1 MVFIT
6 ALNFG
11 IVWKSLSSVGRK
23 ENSWWKERHVP
34 RPRGRKSKAWIRL
47 WASLL
52 IIFILWEVPFPMWK
66 GCQSHPFHNEREHVT
81 QAGQSE
87 NAAYFTLIFFQGCD
101 WDCAG
106 PQASLGTWLRQRGK
120 ELSSLSSGTN
130 TCECDINPKLWK
142 PCEEIPLRMKS
153 TQRNTKLRNDEGMSL
168 CPSSTAWTPRSIH
181 PWSPSPRLFSYPT
194 HKIPFTSLCRS
205 KTHFYPLQLKDQH
218 NLGLMNKWVCWL
230 FGKTQREKYNG
241 YVIEWLTALT
251 VKKRH
256 MQINTTDIRK

>member
-1 MVFIT
+1 MSIFAHHLHTLGSALPHVEGLSIT
-6 ALNFG
+6 P
-11 IVWKSLSSVGRK
+11 LSQWERTCDPGWPIRECCLFHPDIFPRMRLGLCWATGLPGNLTETKRK
-23 ENSWWKERHVP
+23 GV
-34 RPRGRKSKAWIRL
+34 
-47 WASLL
+47 
-52 IIFILWEVPFPMWK
+52 IF
-66 GCQSHPFHNEREHVT
+66 S
-81 QAGQSE
+81 
-87 NAAYFTLIFFQGCD
+87 
-101 WDCAG
+101 
-106 PQASLGTWLRQRGK
+106 
-120 ELSSLSSGTN
+120 SSGTN

-256 MQINTTDIRK
+256 MQINTTDICK